1 MRIAMWC
8 LLVFGMAAW
17 VTSGRFRRFAY
28 WRLMCGVW
36 LLFGIVGL
44 GLTLRLQARDARRA
58 NIAATRNFYGV
69 LAVRE
74 YEKDDPSDH
83 YLILRHGRIT
93 HGLQFVES
101 PRAEEPTTYYGEK
114 SGVGLAMNALP
125 AGSRRVGLVGLGTGT
140 LAAYGREGDYFR
152 IYEINPDVQRLATNY
167 FKYLNRCQAGSEV
180 VLGDARLS
188 MERESS
194 QQFDLLV
201 LDAFSSDSIPVHL
214 LTREAFEIY
223 GWHLRTNGIIA
234 VHISNHF
241 LDLEPVVHNLARHF
255 NYGSVAIDFDES
267 GETWW
272 QYNSTWMLLT
282 RRERLL
288 DSPAVLAA
296 ANPVRTN
303 MPVVPL
309 WTDDFMSV
317 LPIMK

>member
-1 MRIAMWC
+1 
-8 LLVFGMAAW
+8 
-17 VTSGRFRRFAY
+17 
-28 WRLMCGVW
+28 
-36 LLFGIVGL
+36 
-44 GLTLRLQARDARRA
+44 
-58 NIAATRNFYGV
+58 
-69 LAVRE
+69 
-74 YEKDDPSDH
+74 
-83 YLILRHGRIT
+83 
-93 HGLQFVES
+93 
-101 PRAEEPTTYYGEK
+101 
-114 SGVGLAMNALP
+114 
-125 AGSRRVGLVGLGTGT
+125 
-140 LAAYGREGDYFR
+140 
-152 IYEINPDVQRLATNY
+152 
-167 FKYLNRCQAGSEV
+167 
-180 VLGDARLS
+180 